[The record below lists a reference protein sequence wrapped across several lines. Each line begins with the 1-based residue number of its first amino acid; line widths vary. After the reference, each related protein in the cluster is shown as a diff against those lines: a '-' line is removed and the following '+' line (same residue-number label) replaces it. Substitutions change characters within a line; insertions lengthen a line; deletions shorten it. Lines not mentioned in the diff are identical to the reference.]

1 MSDEQVELLWIPLGS
16 DGSRT
21 VRASG
26 RVYERIRAW
35 LEGRPACAA
44 RCPVPTSSA
53 SEAEPSISWE
63 TVKSRLRWVTKG
75 SRVTVTTL
83 RRWAVPAA

>member
-1 MSDEQVELLWIPLGS
+1 MCDAQVELLWIPLGS

-35 LEGRPACAA
+35 LEGRPACALYHSAPCVRSDDGTRYRSRWAWRGEA
-44 RCPVPTSSA
+44 RVPIEELPAPVPSKPRS
-53 SEAEPSISWE
+53 
-63 TVKSRLRWVTKG
+63 
-75 SRVTVTTL
+75 
-83 RRWAVPAA
+83 